1 MSLQAIVFD
10 FDGLIIDTETPEFET
25 WRDEFASRGVTL
37 ELAEWSKCVGSG
49 PDAWNVF
56 SHLEELLGGPIDQQ
70 EVADSRHRRFEQCLP
85 HLRPREGFA
94 ELLAE
99 IRDAGIPFGIASSS
113 EMWWVS
119 QHLTACGLL
128 DEFKVIVTRDQV
140 ARPKP
145 APDLYL
151 EAMRRLSADPA
162 QCVAIEDSKNGIAA
176 ARAAGMAVVAVPN
189 SVTETFDLSAASMR
203 VDSLSELSLRDLQS
217 LIA

>member
-37 ELAEWSKCVGSG
+37 ELSEWSKCVGAG
-49 PDAWNVF
+49 PEAWSVF
-56 SHLEELLGGPIDQQ
+56 SHLEELLGVPIDQQ
-70 EVADSRHRRFEQCLP
+70 EVADSRHRRFQECLP
-85 HLRPREGFA
+85 HLKPREGLS

-99 IRDAGIPFGIASSS
+99 IKAAEIPFGIASSS

-119 QHLTACGLL
+119 QHLAASGLL
-128 DEFKVIVTRDQV
+128 DEFSVIVTRDQV
-140 ARPKP
+140 AQPKP

-151 EAMRRLSADPA
+151 EATRRLSADPSR
-162 QCVAIEDSKNGIAA
+162 CVAIEDSKNGIAA

-189 SVTETFDLSAASMR
+189 PVTETFDLTAASLR
-203 VDSLSELSLRDLQS
+203 VTSLSELSLHNLKS